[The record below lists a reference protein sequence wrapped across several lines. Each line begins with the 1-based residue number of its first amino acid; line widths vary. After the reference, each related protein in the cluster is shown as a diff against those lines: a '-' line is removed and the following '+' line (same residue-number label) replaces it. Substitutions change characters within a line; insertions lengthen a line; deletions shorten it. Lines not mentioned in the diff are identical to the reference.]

1 MSYLQKAIE
10 LEPDLPEC
18 NLQQSW
24 ISFLQDWDLD
34 KTYAYLSKVHDE
46 RPIVD
51 YYQTMASVIVT
62 ERNFKAAENYIDTAL
77 KMDPLSEITHNLKG
91 FIYYVQHKYDEALT
105 YYRRCLELNPE
116 STVSYTELGHSLLLS
131 GKHNEALTF
140 FENLPSDKS
149 ELIKK
154 GGIALVHA
162 FQGNMDLVE
171 KEKKVLEE
179 ALQSES
185 MEKALYLLIILECAL
200 NNTNKAIQ
208 YIRQAFEY
216 RLPMLVYLK
225 IDPIIKPLHNLPEF
239 KELLIPF

>member
-1 MSYLQKAIE
+1 MGHLDIDESLVPVQDITPEDYITYLKARYHILKMTAADIHEGIKLLEPLVIQSPDYVYGHLGMHMGYIMLGTLGYMPAEKAFPTGMSYLQKAIE

-140 FENLPSDKS
+140 
-149 ELIKK
+149 
-154 GGIALVHA
+154 
-162 FQGNMDLVE
+162 
-171 KEKKVLEE
+171 
-179 ALQSES
+179 
-185 MEKALYLLIILECAL
+185 
-200 NNTNKAIQ
+200 
-208 YIRQAFEY
+208 
-216 RLPMLVYLK
+216 
-225 IDPIIKPLHNLPEF
+225 
-239 KELLIPF
+239 